1 MGRFEG
7 QVVFIT
13 GASAG
18 IGAGVAR
25 RFAAEGADVVL
36 VARRKDRLESIAAN
50 LRKQGR
56 RALALEADV
65 CKDGDLEKA
74 AEEARKAFGRIDV
87 LVANA
92 GYGVAGAFEKLTL
105 DDYRRQLETN
115 VYGVLRSVY
124 ATLPDLKRTRGRIAI
139 VGSVSGYL
147 STPGTIAYAMSKAAV
162 HSLAAG
168 MRLELAEKGVS
179 VTLIV
184 PGFVE
189 SEIRLLDNQGVLKD
203 GAADPV
209 PRWLVMPTDHAARE
223 IVGAIAR
230 REPERV
236 ITGHG
241 KMAVFLQRHAPNLL
255 SAAIGLGARRGRR
268 ELRWDESPG
277 S

>member
-25 RFAAEGADVVL
+25 RFAAVGADVAL
-36 VARRKDRLESIAAN
+36 VARRKDRLESLAATI
-50 LRKQGR
+50 RKLGR
-56 RALALEADV
+56 RALVLEADV
-65 CKDGDLEKA
+65 TRDGDLEAA
-74 AEEARKAFGRIDV
+74 AEATRKAFGRIDV

-92 GYGVAGAFEKLTL
+92 GYGVVGAFDKLKL

-115 VYGVLRSVY
+115 LYGVLRAVY
-124 ATLPDLKRTRGRIAI
+124 ATLPDIERVRGRIAI

-147 STPGTIAYAMSKAAV
+147 ATPGTIAYSISKAAV
-162 HSLAAG
+162 HSLAQG
-168 MRLELAEKGVS
+168 MRLELASKGVS

-189 SEIRLLDNQGVLKD
+189 SEIRLLDNQGVLKA

-209 PRWLVMPTDHAARE
+209 PRWLVMPTDRAARE

-230 REPERV
+230 RDPERV

-241 KMAVFLQRHAPNLL
+241 KMAVFLQRHTPSLL
-255 SAAIGLGARRGRR
+255 SAAIGLGARRRR
-268 ELRWDESPG
+268 ELRWDEAPG
-277 S
+277 Q